1 MKITA
6 NKLFSLTRF
15 ISSNA
20 NKLLPIRL
28 AYKFNK
34 LGHALDIETDF
45 VDSKL
50 RDIQNKYAEKD
61 EKGELIV
68 SENGTLHIP
77 DSVIPEYNGEINE
90 LLGLEIEIPDIKF
103 TLDELEKLD
112 DLSIADINWLSDL
125 IEE

>member
-20 NKLLPIRL
+20 NKPLPIRL

-34 LGHALDIETDF
+34 LGKALDIETDF
-45 VDSKL
+45 VNSKL

-61 EKGELIV
+61 ENGELIV